1 MNIFCKSSR
10 EALRS
15 VSVAALL
22 VAPVAGSAMAQEAQ
36 GEVITLDGI
45 VIYGSKDAGTL
56 GDTSAS
62 VGVVTAK
69 DIEDG
74 QINSFRD
81 AFRRLGNV
89 LDAAWADSG
98 FIIRGMSSEGLV
110 PGGAPVGSFYVDGVL
125 QTLDGTRRG
134 ARGLWD
140 VEQVEVYRGP
150 QSTQSGRA
158 AMAGAIY
165 LKTKDPTFDRQL
177 EFSGTGGTNSLLG
190 TAFMINTPLVED
202 QVAMRISGAFQRSK
216 SDLNFPD
223 YERFERYDEL
233 SEDLYYN
240 IRGKLL
246 LTPAELESTRALLS
260 YSFAHDAPTTRD
272 IGSGPGFNLD
282 DDRGD
287 FNVPYYTEVRSTRV
301 HNAGLE
307 ITHDLSDRLR
317 FTSMTGLTNSYT
329 DRPSVNEGTAGE
341 TNVFKGYQDDLLFTQ
356 EARLNYEGERL
367 TWVAGVYG
375 SYQHYD
381 TLFDRTMPIPGF
393 PAFSVNDRN
402 TMKRD
407 TSNLAAFGELSY
419 EFAPTWNVILG
430 GRADYTWQDAEHHN
444 VRSAVLLP
452 TPQVVD
458 YSTQIEEFNF
468 VPKVGFSKDFGEV
481 HTAGVTYSQGFR
493 TGGYVFDS
501 RTQDV
506 YSYDPEKAHNVE
518 LFYKG
523 RFLDDRLTLNANVFY
538 TKYTDQQIEIRP
550 DPSDPFYRITTNAAS
565 SQSYGFE
572 IEPTF
577 QVTDQFSTFM
587 SIGYVHTEFLDFDHA
602 VYGDLSGT
610 PFPEAPEWT
619 IALGGRYEFQNGFY
633 VGADAKYVSSFLTRF
648 GAAPQER
655 LDGYAVVNLQAGY
668 RAENWEINAFAENL
682 FDERHYTYYDLDS
695 GNEYATLG
703 APQTFGINMKARF

>member
-1 MNIFCKSSR
+1 MNICWKSSR
-10 EALRS
+10 KALRT

-22 VAPVAGSAMAQEAQ
+22 ATPAGNAIAQETQ
-36 GEVITLDGI
+36 DEVTTLDRI
-45 VIYGSKDAGTL
+45 VIYGSKDAETL
-56 GDTSAS
+56 NDTSSS
-62 VGVVTAK
+62 VGVVKAE

-74 QINSFRD
+74 QIKNFRD

-98 FIIRGMSSEGLV
+98 FIIRGLSSEGLV
-110 PGGAPVGSFYVDGVL
+110 PGGAPVGSLYIDGVL

-158 AMAGAIY
+158 AMTGAIY
-165 LKTKDPTFDRQL
+165 LKTKDPTFDKEV
-177 EFSGTGGTNSLLG
+177 EFSGTGGTDSLFG
-190 TAFMINTPLVED
+190 SAFMINTPLVED

-216 SDLNFPD
+216 SDLHFPD
-223 YERFERYDEL
+223 YERFDRYDDL

-246 LTPAELESTRALLS
+246 VTPAELESTRALLS
-260 YSFAHDAPTTRD
+260 YSFTHDAPATRD
-272 IGSGPGFNLD
+272 IGSGPGFGLD

-287 FNVPYYTEVRSTRV
+287 FNPPYYTEVRSTRV

-307 ITHDLSDRLR
+307 VTHDISDALR
-317 FTSMTGLTNSYT
+317 FTSMTGLTSSYT
-329 DRPSVNEGTAGE
+329 DRPSVNEGTLGE
-341 TNVFKGYQDDLLFTQ
+341 TSVFKGYQDDLLFTQ
-356 EARLNYEGERL
+356 EARLNYEGDRL
-367 TWVAGVYG
+367 TWVAGVFG
-375 SYQHYD
+375 SHQRYD
-381 TLFDRTMPIPGF
+381 TLFDLTIEPMPG
-393 PAFSVNDRN
+393 VGGYDRN
-402 TMKRD
+402 EMLRR

-419 EFAPTWNVILG
+419 EFAPTWNFILG
-430 GRADYTWQDAEHHN
+430 GRADYTWQDADHHN
-444 VRSAVLLP
+444 ERKLPTQPAAVLEY
-452 TPQVVD
+452 D
-458 YSTQIEEFNF
+458 TQIQEFNF
-468 VPKVGFSKDFGEV
+468 VPKIGVSKDFGDA

-493 TGGYVFDS
+493 TGGYWYDS
-501 RTQDV
+501 RKQRSD
-506 YSYDPEKAHNVE
+506 YYDPEKAHSVE

-523 RFLDDRLTLNANVFY
+523 HFLEDRLTLNANIFY
-538 TKYTDQQIEIRP
+538 TRYTNQQVESRP
-550 DPSDPFYRITTNAAS
+550 DPNDPFYRITTNAAS
-565 SQSYGFE
+565 SESYGFE

-587 SIGYVHTEFLDFDHA
+587 SVGYVHTEFLDFNHA

-610 PFPEAPEWT
+610 SFPEAPEWT

-633 VGADAKYVSSFLTRF
+633 VGADAKYVSSFLTRL
-648 GAAPQER
+648 GNAPQER

-682 FDERHYTYYDLDS
+682 FNERYYTYYDRA
-695 GNEYATLG
+695 GANEFATLG